1 MVSELPFKT
10 NRKIYLL
17 ILKKCQKNIHL
28 GTGDQEQNQ
37 QKSAHFHK
45 STAIRFLYSTILLGW
60 TKQEQLFSELQKKN
74 VSCKQLFYSFIV
86 IHIHQISLFS
96 QNKTEKNNAIVE
108 TNK

>member
-1 MVSELPFKT
+1 MP
-10 NRKIYLL
+10 
-17 ILKKCQKNIHL
+17 KKYSL
-28 GTGDQEQNQ
+28 GHWR
-37 QKSAHFHK
+37 SRAK
-45 STAIRFLYSTILLGW
+45 STKVGSFSQIHRNSFS
-60 TKQEQLFSELQKKN
+60 LFNDTSRLDKTRATVFRVTKKN